1 MPCNDL
7 AGNGI
12 EFGCWNGCTGH
23 GGVKDCLTEGIL
35 SMIRLYC
42 YARSASVIGSLCK
55 MLCFTSAAG
64 DDDCGDH
71 PERIATASHTDLVLL
86 GNVEL
91 QTIETY
97 HSCRQLCREAHPD
110 FQFYHK
116 FINYQSCECLQL
128 VPGKLLSTK
137 SHGAYTFGYAKAC
150 GKLRFCYFLFR

>member
-1 MPCNDL
+1 MR
-7 AGNGI
+7 A
-12 EFGCWNGCTGH
+12 F
-23 GGVKDCLTEGIL
+23 K
-35 SMIRLYC
+35 
-42 YARSASVIGSLCK
+42 ASVIGSLCK
-55 MLCFTSAAG
+55 MLYFTSAAG

-150 GKLRFCYFLFR
+150 GKLRFCYLLFR

>member
-42 YARSASVIGSLCK
+42 YSVIGSLCK

-64 DDDCGDH
+64 DDDCGPDDDEN
-71 PERIATASHTDLVLL
+71 ER
-86 GNVEL
+86 VERA
-91 QTIETY
+91 EDDDG
-97 HSCRQLCREAHPD
+97 SPD
-110 FQFYHK
+110 
-116 FINYQSCECLQL
+116 
-128 VPGKLLSTK
+128 GD
-137 SHGAYTFGYAKAC
+137 
-150 GKLRFCYFLFR
+150 